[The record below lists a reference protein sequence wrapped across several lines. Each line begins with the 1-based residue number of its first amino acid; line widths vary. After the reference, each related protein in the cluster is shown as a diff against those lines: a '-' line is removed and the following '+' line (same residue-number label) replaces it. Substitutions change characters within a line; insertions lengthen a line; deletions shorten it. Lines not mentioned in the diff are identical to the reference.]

1 MFLVPTLAGGLS
13 LLPFWYILF
22 TANYYKK
29 HLNLELET
37 ALSVITNSYLRS
49 ESIITAVDENITY
62 LNPPVAD
69 VFKAFL
75 AQTRLINS
83 NTRLALE
90 NLKDRID
97 NNVFQEWCDAVIA
110 CQEDRNLKST
120 LLPIVLKLSDI
131 RAVGAELDY
140 VFYEPV
146 KEFITM
152 AILLIGNIPLLYF
165 LNRNWYET
173 LMFSSIGK
181 LFLAL
186 TTLVLFISLGAVI
199 KITRPI
205 EYGR

>member
-1 MFLVPTLAGGLS
+1 M
-13 LLPFWYILF
+13 
-22 TANYYKK
+22 
-29 HLNLELET
+29 
-37 ALSVITNSYLRS
+37 
-49 ESIITAVDENITY
+49 
-62 LNPPVAD
+62 
-69 VFKAFL
+69 
-75 AQTRLINS
+75 
-83 NTRLALE
+83 
-90 NLKDRID
+90 
-97 NNVFQEWCDAVIA
+97 
-110 CQEDRNLKST
+110 
-120 LLPIVLKLSDI
+120 LKLSDI